1 MPLAYEMGGIEMTTQ
16 VTELIQSKQ
25 GQALLAQ
32 MYGPQHVEEQGAR
45 YEKLDASFRE
55 HFGEQEHM
63 HLFSS
68 PGRSEIGGN
77 HTDHNH
83 GKVLAGSITLDT
95 IAVAVPTGDNV
106 ITFYSEGYDKK
117 YVINLADLKPNTEDD
132 GTTGLIRGMAAGF
145 VELGFNI
152 GGFQADISS
161 NVFAASG
168 VSSSAS
174 FEMLICTILNH
185 FYNDGKLDV
194 VTLAKIGQYA
204 ENHYWNKPS
213 GLLDQM
219 ACAYGGLISIDFA
232 NPAEP
237 VIEPVEW
244 NFQEN
249 GYSLVIVNTG
259 GNHADLTEDYA
270 SVPNEMRAVAKALGA
285 EYVREISEEDIY
297 AKLPEIREAAGDR
310 AVLRALHFL
319 AENKRVDGQVSAL
332 REGRFADFLS
342 LITASGNSSWKWLQ
356 NVYQGGASREQEIS
370 VALALTENYL
380 SNLGDGAC
388 RVHGGGFAG
397 VILAIVPNEK
407 AEEYMN
413 WMRGMLDTP
422 VIVVN
427 VRQHG
432 SICLNAELN

>member
-1 MPLAYEMGGIEMTTQ
+1 
-16 VTELIQSKQ
+16 
-25 GQALLAQ
+25 
-32 MYGPQHVEEQGAR
+32 
-45 YEKLDASFRE
+45 
-55 HFGEQEHM
+55 
-63 HLFSS
+63 
-68 PGRSEIGGN
+68 
-77 HTDHNH
+77 
-83 GKVLAGSITLDT
+83 
-95 IAVAVPTGDNV
+95 
-106 ITFYSEGYDKK
+106 
-117 YVINLADLKPNTEDD
+117 
-132 GTTGLIRGMAAGF
+132 
-145 VELGFNI
+145 
-152 GGFQADISS
+152 
-161 NVFAASG
+161 
-168 VSSSAS
+168 
-174 FEMLICTILNH
+174 MLICTILNH

-270 SVPNEMRAVAKALGA
+270 SVPNEMKAVAKALGA

-297 AKLPEIREAAGDR
+297 AKLPAIREAAGDR

>member
-1 MPLAYEMGGIEMTTQ
+1 MTQ
-16 VTELIQSKQ
+16 ITEIIRSAK

-32 MYGPQHVEEQGAR
+32 MYGAQHVEEQAAR
-45 YEKLDASFRE
+45 YEKLDASFRQ
-55 HFGEQEHM
+55 HFGAQDGVQ
-63 HLFSS
+63 LFSS

-95 IAVAVPTGDNV
+95 IAAAVPTDDAV

-117 YVINLADLKPNTEDD
+117 YVIDLADLKPNSEDD

-145 VELGFNI
+145 VEFGYNV

-161 NVFAASG
+161 NVFSASG

-185 FYNDGKLDV
+185 FYNEGRLDV

-204 ENHYWNKPS
+204 ENNFWNKPS

-232 NPAEP
+232 NAAEP
-237 VIEPVEW
+237 VIEPVNW

-270 SVPNEMRAVAKALGA
+270 SVPNEMRAVAEALGG
-285 EYVREISEEDIY
+285 EYVRDISEEDIY
-297 AKLPEIREAAGDR
+297 AKLPAIREAAGDR

-319 AENKRVDGQVSAL
+319 EENKRVDGQVQAL

-356 NVYQGGASREQEIS
+356 NVYQSGAVREQEIS

-380 SNLGDGAC
+380 AQLDDGAC

-397 VILAIVPNEK
+397 VILAIVPNDK

-427 VRQHG
+427 VREHG
-432 SICLNAELN
+432 AICLNAVLSA